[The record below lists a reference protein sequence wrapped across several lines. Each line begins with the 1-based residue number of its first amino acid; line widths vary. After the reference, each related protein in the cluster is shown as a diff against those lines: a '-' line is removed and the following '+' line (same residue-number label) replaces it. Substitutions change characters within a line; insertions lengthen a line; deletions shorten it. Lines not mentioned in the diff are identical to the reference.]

1 METIHWLVSQ
11 MVSPVKI
18 MDHLKS
24 ALQTIDPE
32 FSAIECQFQFT
43 VSHLSE
49 INGLWNGVK
58 SCVDELIS
66 TEILFFFWSGFLFNF
81 ECCQMPTLSLLL
93 REDFDRFLR
102 EDRMMKIPIIQMKND
117 NFSTY
122 MQFLSS
128 EQQKSM
134 EIITGYHAYMQTVGY
149 KIAHYIGYRV
159 ADMFGEYIIP
169 GYCSDSISSLFYKN
183 KLAEY
188 LQLPIH
194 KLD

>member
-11 MVSPVKI
+11 MVNPVKI
-18 MDHLKS
+18 MDHLKA
-24 ALQTIDPE
+24 ALRIIDPA
-32 FSAIECQFQFT
+32 FPTIECEFQST
-43 VSHLSE
+43 VSHISE
-49 INGLWNGVK
+49 INGLLDGVK

-102 EDRMMKIPIIQMKND
+102 EDRMMKIPIIQIKNASL
-117 NFSTY
+117 STY
-122 MQFLSS
+122 MQYLSS
-128 EQQKSM
+128 EQQESM
-134 EIITGYHAYMQTVGY
+134 EVITGYHAYMQTVGY
-149 KIAHYIGYRV
+149 KIAHYVGYRV
-159 ADMFGEYIIP
+159 ADIFGEYIIP
-169 GYCSDSISSLFYKN
+169 GYCSDSVSSLYYKN

-188 LQLPIH
+188 LQLPIY